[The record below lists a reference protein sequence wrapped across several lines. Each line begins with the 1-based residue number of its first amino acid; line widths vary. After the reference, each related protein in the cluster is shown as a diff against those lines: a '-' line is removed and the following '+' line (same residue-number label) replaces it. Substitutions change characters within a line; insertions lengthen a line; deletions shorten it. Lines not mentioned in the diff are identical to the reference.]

1 MPIGASRERSLTDT
15 PLPPPSLQTVGWLKC
30 GNNFSQAKIFYSR
43 DIKSYF
49 NSLQW
54 ENQIHEVKPRR
65 ISFSLVCK
73 TRCTSGVY
81 FAKEKYQRYNKTCKT
96 PSYRAANSRM
106 LLWRVFF
113 ILEIMPA
120 LHKLYNLDCSTHS
133 LSPALIFS
141 S

>member
-1 MPIGASRERSLTDT
+1 MLIGASRERSLTDT

-43 DIKSYF
+43 DIMSYF

-54 ENQIHEVKPRR
+54 ENQICEVKPRQ

-73 TRCTSGVY
+73 TRCTPGVY
-81 FAKEKYQRYNKTCKT
+81 FAKEKYQSNNKTCKT

-106 LLWRVFF
+106 LFWLGF
-113 ILEIMPA
+113 
-120 LHKLYNLDCSTHS
+120 LYLKTSLPFTNFTICTVVPTHRR
-133 LSPALIFS
+133 LL
-141 S
+141 

>member
-15 PLPPPSLQTVGWLKC
+15 PLPHPHLPCKQSVGSSV
-30 GNNFSQAKIFYSR
+30 GTISVSR
-43 DIKSYF
+43 DIMSYF

-54 ENQIHEVKPRR
+54 ENQICEVKPRR

-81 FAKEKYQRYNKTCKT
+81 FAKEKYQSNNKTCKT

-106 LLWRVFF
+106 LFWLVF
-113 ILEIMPA
+113 
-120 LHKLYNLDCSTHS
+120 YT
-133 LSPALIFS
+133 
-141 S
+141 

>member
-15 PLPPPSLQTVGWLKC
+15 PLPPPPPSLQTVGWLKR

-43 DIKSYF
+43 DIMSYF

-54 ENQIHEVKPRR
+54 ENQICEMKPRR

-73 TRCTSGVY
+73 TLVFTLQKKSTKATIKLVKHH
-81 FAKEKYQRYNKTCKT
+81 FIVLQT
-96 PSYRAANSRM
+96 PVCCFG
-106 LLWRVFF
+106 WFF
-113 ILEIMPA
+113 ILENKPA
-120 LHKLYNLDCSTHS
+120 LHKLYNLHCSTHS
-133 LSPALIFS
+133 PSPALILS

>member
-15 PLPPPSLQTVGWLKC
+15 PLPPPPPSLQTVGWLKC

-43 DIKSYF
+43 DIISYF

-54 ENQIHEVKPRR
+54 ENQICEVKPRR

-81 FAKEKYQRYNKTCKT
+81 FAKEKYQSNNKTCKT

-106 LLWRVFF
+106 LFWLVF
-113 ILEIMPA
+113 
-120 LHKLYNLDCSTHS
+120 YT
-133 LSPALIFS
+133 
-141 S
+141 

>member
-15 PLPPPSLQTVGWLKC
+15 PLPPPPPSLQTVGWLKC

-43 DIKSYF
+43 DIMSYF

-54 ENQIHEVKPRR
+54 ENQICEVKPRR

-81 FAKEKYQRYNKTCKT
+81 FAKEKYQSNNKTCKT

-106 LLWRVFF
+106 LFWLGF
-113 ILEIMPA
+113 
-120 LHKLYNLDCSTHS
+120 LYLKTSLPFTNFTICTVVPTHRR
-133 LSPALIFS
+133 LL
-141 S
+141 